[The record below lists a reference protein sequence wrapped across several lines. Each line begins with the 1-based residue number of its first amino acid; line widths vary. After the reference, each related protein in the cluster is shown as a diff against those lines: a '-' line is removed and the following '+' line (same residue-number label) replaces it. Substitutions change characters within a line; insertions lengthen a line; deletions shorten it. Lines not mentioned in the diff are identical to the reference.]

1 GGGGSVRGYAY
12 RGIGPRNNSGDP
24 TGGRSLTEFSLEA
37 RIRTG
42 MFGGALGIVPFI
54 DAGTVG
60 DDATPGFDEIKFGA
74 GVGVRYYTG
83 FGPLRL
89 DVAMP
94 LNPGPGD
101 PKVGVYVALGQS
113 F

>member
-1 GGGGSVRGYAY
+1 V
-12 RGIGPRNNSGDP
+12 
-24 TGGRSLTEFSLEA
+24 
-37 RIRTG
+37 
-42 MFGGALGIVPFI
+42 VPFV

-60 DDATPGFDEIKFGA
+60 FDPRPSFDEIKVGV
-74 GVGVRYYTG
+74 GVGVRYYTS

-89 DVAMP
+89 DVAVP

-101 PKVGVYVALGQS
+101 PDVGVYVALGHA